1 MSIKTSLLGAVCLN
15 LVALGGLALAPAQA
29 QAQEAWPA
37 KRISFMIGFAPGG
50 FADSVARIIGAKL
63 GDRLGQQIVNQN
75 MDGAG
80 GNIAARHVAAAAPD
94 GYTILVTTTS
104 LAINDTLYKSKGFS
118 AQGLAPV
125 AIPVSAPES
134 FASNPKSSIKSL
146 ADLLAQAKAGETVF
160 LGTPGIGS
168 GSHLAAEYFFKVLA
182 KANVRHIP
190 FPGGAPAKLG
200 LLAGDVSVLSSTAT
214 AATIPAM
221 VSKEVLGL
229 AVASAERDPAI
240 PDVPTFAELGYPG
253 FLASSWTGFF
263 APEGTPEAVLLKLN
277 AEINAALKDAEV
289 KAKIDAM
296 GLITANRS
304 LPESRDFFKS
314 EIANWGKMV
323 EASGVAVP

>member
-1 MSIKTSLLGAVCLN
+1 MSVKSNFLGAVCMSVL
-15 LVALGGLALAPAQA
+15 ALGGLTLSPAHA
-29 QAQEAWPA
+29 QDAWPT
-37 KRISFMIGFAPGG
+37 KRVVFVIGYAPGG

-63 GDRLGQQIVNQN
+63 GDTLNQQIITQN
-75 MDGAG
+75 MEGAG
-80 GNIAARHVAAAAPD
+80 GNIAARHVATTPPD

-104 LAINDTLYKSKGFS
+104 LAINDTLYKTKGFS
-118 AQGLAPV
+118 TKGLMPV
-125 AIPVSAPES
+125 AMPVSAPES
-134 FASNPKSSIKSL
+134 FASNPKSNVKSL
-146 ADLLAQAKAGETVF
+146 GDLLAQSKAGETVY

-182 KANVRHIP
+182 KANVKHIP

-200 LLAGDVSVLSSTAT
+200 LLGGDVSVLSSTAT

-221 VSKEVLGL
+221 LSKEIIGL

-263 APEGTPEAVLLKLN
+263 APDGTPEAVLTKLN
-277 AEINAALKDAEV
+277 AQINAALKDPEV

-296 GLITANRS
+296 GLIIANRTQ
-304 LPESRDFFKS
+304 PETRAYFQS
-314 EIANWGKMV
+314 EIANWAKMV

>member
-1 MSIKTSLLGAVCLN
+1 MKSRLSGAVCL
-15 LVALGGLALAPAQA
+15 GLALVGGICAAPAQA
-29 QAQEAWPA
+29 QEGWPN
-37 KRISFMIGFAPGG
+37 KRVSLVIGFASGG
-50 FADSVARIIGAKL
+50 FADSVARIVGAKL
-63 GDRLGQQIVNQN
+63 GERLGQQIVTQN

-80 GNIAARHVAAAAPD
+80 GNIAARHVAVAPPD

-104 LAINDTLYKSKGFS
+104 LAINDTLYKTKGFS
-118 AQGLAPV
+118 SKGLTPV
-125 AIPVSAPES
+125 ALPVSAPES
-134 FASNPKSSIKSL
+134 FASNPKSNIKSL
-146 ADLLAQAKAGETVF
+146 ADLLAQSKAGETVF

-221 VSKEVLGL
+221 VNKEVIGL

-253 FLASSWTGFF
+253 FLASSWAGFF
-263 APEGTPEAVLLKLN
+263 VPDGTPEAVVVKLN
-277 AEINAALKDAEV
+277 AEINAALKDPEV

-296 GLITANRS
+296 GLIIANRS
-304 LPESRDFFKS
+304 QPQSREFFQS
-314 EIANWGKMV
+314 EIANWAKMV
-323 EASGVAVP
+323 EASGVVVP

>member
-1 MSIKTSLLGAVCLN
+1 MVMKSSLSGTVCL
-15 LVALGGLALAPAQA
+15 GLALMGALCAAPAS
-29 QAQEAWPA
+29 AQEAWPT
-37 KRISFMIGFAPGG
+37 KRVSLVIGFASGG

-63 GDRLGQQIVNQN
+63 SERLGQQIVTQN

-80 GNIAARHVAAAAPD
+80 GNIAARHVAAAPAD

-118 AQGLAPV
+118 AKGLAPV
-125 AIPVSAPES
+125 ALPVSAPKS
-134 FASNPKSSIKSL
+134 FASNPKSNIKSL

-182 KANVRHIP
+182 RANVRHIP

-221 VSKEVLGL
+221 VNKEILGL

-240 PDVPTFAELGYPG
+240 PDVPTFAELGFPG
-253 FLASSWTGFF
+253 FLASSWAGFF
-263 APEGTPEAVLLKLN
+263 APEGTPEPVLQKLN
-277 AEINAALKDAEV
+277 AEINAALKDPDV

-296 GLITANRS
+296 GLIIANRAQ
-304 LPESRDFFKS
+304 PESREFFKS
-314 EIANWGKMV
+314 EIANWAKMV

>member
-1 MSIKTSLLGAVCLN
+1 MVMKSSLSGTVCL
-15 LVALGGLALAPAQA
+15 GLALMGALCAAPAS
-29 QAQEAWPA
+29 AQEAWPT
-37 KRISFMIGFAPGG
+37 KRVSLVIGFASGG

-63 GDRLGQQIVNQN
+63 SERLGQQIVTQN

-80 GNIAARHVAAAAPD
+80 GNIAARHVAAAPAD

-118 AQGLAPV
+118 AKGLAPV
-125 AIPVSAPES
+125 ALPVSAPES
-134 FASNPKSSIKSL
+134 FASNPKSNIKSL

-182 KANVRHIP
+182 RANVRHIP

-221 VSKEVLGL
+221 VNKEILGL

-240 PDVPTFAELGYPG
+240 PDVPTFAELGFPG
-253 FLASSWTGFF
+253 FLASSWAGFF
-263 APEGTPEAVLLKLN
+263 APEGTPEPVLQKLN
-277 AEINAALKDAEV
+277 AEINAALKDPDV

-296 GLITANRS
+296 GLIIANRAQ
-304 LPESRDFFKS
+304 PESREFFKS
-314 EIANWGKMV
+314 EIANWAKMV

>member
-1 MSIKTSLLGAVCLN
+1 MSMKSNLLGAICLSF
-15 LVALGGLALAPAQA
+15 AAFGCAQAPALA
-29 QAQEAWPA
+29 QENWPT
-37 KRISFMIGFAPGG
+37 KRISLTIGFASGG

-63 GDRLGQQIVNQN
+63 GDKLGQQVVMQN

-80 GNIAARHVAAAAPD
+80 GNIAARHVAGAAPD

-104 LAINDTLYKSKGFS
+104 LAINDTLYKTKGFS
-118 AQGLAPV
+118 AKGLTPV
-125 AIPVSAPES
+125 ALPVSAPES
-134 FASNPKSSIKSL
+134 FASNPKSNIKSL
-146 ADLLAQAKAGETVF
+146 GDLLAQAKAGETVF

-221 VSKEVLGL
+221 VSKEILGL

-240 PDVPTFAELGYPG
+240 PDVPTFAELGFPG
-253 FLASSWTGFF
+253 FQASSWTGFF
-263 APEGTPEAVLLKLN
+263 APEGTPDAVLQKLN
-277 AEINAALKDAEV
+277 SEINAALKDPEV

-296 GLITANRS
+296 GLIMAARTLGETR
-304 LPESRDFFKS
+304 EFFKS
-314 EIANWGKMV
+314 EIANWAKMV

>member
-1 MSIKTSLLGAVCLN
+1 MSLI
-15 LVALGGLALAPAQA
+15 
-29 QAQEAWPA
+29 
-37 KRISFMIGFAPGG
+37 IGFAPGG
-50 FADSVARIIGAKL
+50 FADSVARIIGARLSDK
-63 GDRLGQQIVNQN
+63 LGQQIITQN
-75 MDGAG
+75 MEGAG
-80 GNIAARHVAAAAPD
+80 GNIAARHVAAATPD

-118 AQGLAPV
+118 TKGLTA
-125 AIPVSAPES
+125 AALPVSAPES
-134 FASNPKSSIKSL
+134 FASNPKSNIKSL
-146 ADLLAQAKAGETVF
+146 GDLLAQAKAGETVY

-221 VSKEVLGL
+221 VSKEILGL

-240 PDVPTFAELGYPG
+240 PDVPTFAELGFPG
-253 FLASSWTGFF
+253 FQASSWTGFF
-263 APEGTPEAVLLKLN
+263 APEGTPDAVLQKLN
-277 AEINAALKDAEV
+277 SEINAALKDPEV

-296 GLITANRS
+296 GLIMAARTLGETR
-304 LPESRDFFKS
+304 EFFKS
-314 EIANWGKMV
+314 EIANWAKMV

>member
-1 MSIKTSLLGAVCLN
+1 MAVKSKLLGALCVSLA
-15 LVALGGLALAPAQA
+15 ALTLSPANA
-29 QAQEAWPA
+29 QDAWPT
-37 KRISFMIGFAPGG
+37 KRISLTIGFASGG

-63 GDRLGQQIVNQN
+63 SERLAQQVVTQN

-80 GNIAARHVAAAAPD
+80 GNIAARHVAASAPD

-104 LAINDTLYKSKGFS
+104 LAINDTLYKTKGFS
-118 AQGLAPV
+118 AKGLTPV
-125 AIPVSAPES
+125 ALPVSAPES
-134 FASNPKSSIKSL
+134 FASNPKSNIKTL
-146 ADLLAQAKAGETVF
+146 GDLLAQAKAGETVF

-182 KANVRHIP
+182 KANVKHIP

-221 VSKEVLGL
+221 VNKEVLGL

-240 PDVPTFAELGYPG
+240 PDVPTFAELGFPG
-253 FLASSWTGFF
+253 FLASSWAGFLV
-263 APEGTPEAVLLKLN
+263 PDGTPEAVLTKLN
-277 AEINAALKDAEV
+277 AEINAALKDPEV

-296 GLITANRS
+296 GLIIANRTQ
-304 LPESRDFFKS
+304 PETRAYFQS
-314 EIANWGKMV
+314 EIGNWAKMV